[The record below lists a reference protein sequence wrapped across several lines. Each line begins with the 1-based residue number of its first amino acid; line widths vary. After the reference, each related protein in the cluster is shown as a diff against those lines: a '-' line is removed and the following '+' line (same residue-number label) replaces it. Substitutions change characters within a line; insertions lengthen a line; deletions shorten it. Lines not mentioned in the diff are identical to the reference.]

1 MNHCYTASRCWLGAT
16 WLFQRP
22 SLPEMKLYKSPD
34 LSAERASASASQAGD
49 GPHHFPSRV
58 WINLDALAANVR
70 WIRAR
75 IGADVALMAVVK
87 ANAYGHGAPA
97 VARTA
102 LANGAD
108 MLAVANLAEAIE
120 IRAAGIAAPLLVL
133 GALPP
138 DAIAVAMDLDIGISI
153 YDYAVA
159 RQILDASRGLPGRLK
174 AHIKVDSGMGRLGV
188 SPQEAKKLCRRLQ
201 SERQIEL
208 EGIYTHFAK
217 ADEDPIY
224 TEEQLT
230 RFERT
235 VAGLASAGFRFKY
248 VHAANSAALLTCRRS
263 LFNVARPGIILYG
276 LNPAPELEAAGLRP
290 VMAWTTQVLQIK
302 MLPPDSPVGYGDS
315 YRTKGVEMI
324 AVLPV
329 GYADGLRRTPYTWR
343 EVLVRGRRA
352 PLVGRVN
359 MEKITINVTDIPDVA
374 IGDSVALL
382 GAQGDDEIG
391 AEEIAEWIGSNSY
404 EVLTSIAPRV
414 PRSYIFD

>member
-1 MNHCYTASRCWLGAT
+1 M
-16 WLFQRP
+16 
-22 SLPEMKLYKSPD
+22 
-34 LSAERASASASQAGD
+34 
-49 GPHHFPSRV
+49 

-70 WIRAR
+70 WVRAR

-87 ANAYGHGAPA
+87 ANAYGHGAPT

-120 IRAAGIAAPLLVL
+120 IRTAGIAAPLLVL
-133 GALPP
+133 GAAMP
-138 DAIAVAMDLDIGISI
+138 DAIGRAMDLDISISI

-159 RQILDASRGLPGRLK
+159 RQILAASRELPGRLK

-188 SPQEAKKLCRRLQ
+188 SPQEASKLCRRLRA
-201 SERQIEL
+201 ERRIKL
-208 EGIYTHFAK
+208 EGIFTHFAK

-224 TEEQLT
+224 TDEQLA

-235 VAGLASAGFRFKY
+235 VAGLASAGLRFKY
-248 VHAANSAALLTCRRS
+248 VHAANSAAVLSCRRS
-263 LFNVARPGIILYG
+263 LFNVARPGLIILYG
-276 LNPAPELEAAGLRP
+276 LNPAPELAAATGIRP

-302 MLPPDSPVGYGDS
+302 LLPPDSPVGYGDS
-315 YRTKGVEMI
+315 YRTKGVETI

-343 EVLVRGRRA
+343 EVLVRGQRA

-359 MEKITINVTDIPDVA
+359 MEKITVNVTDIADVA
-374 IGDSVALL
+374 IGDEVVLM
-382 GAQGDDEIG
+382 GAQGQDEIG
-391 AEEIAEWIGSNSY
+391 ADEIAEWIGSNNY
-404 EVLTSIAPRV
+404 EVLTSVAPRV
-414 PRSYIFD
+414 PRSYILE

>member
-1 MNHCYTASRCWLGAT
+1 
-16 WLFQRP
+16 
-22 SLPEMKLYKSPD
+22 MKLYETSD
-34 LSAERASASASQAGD
+34 LIAERAPASASRPGD
-49 GPHHFPSRV
+49 GPHHFPSCVRV
-58 WINLDALAANVR
+58 NLDALAANVR

-75 IGADVALMAVVK
+75 IGADVEMMAVVK

-102 LANGAD
+102 LANGAS

-120 IRAAGIAAPLLVL
+120 IRAAGISAPLLVL
-133 GALPP
+133 GAAAP
-138 DAIAVAMDLDIGISI
+138 DAIGRAMELNIGISI

-159 RQILDASRGLPGRLK
+159 RQILAASRHLPGRLK

-188 SPQEAKKLCRRLQ
+188 SPQEASKLCRRLRT
-201 SERQIEL
+201 ERHIEL
-208 EGIYTHFAK
+208 EGIFTHFAK

-224 TEEQLT
+224 TDEQLT

-235 VAGLASAGFRFKY
+235 VAGLATAGFRFKY
-248 VHAANSAALLTCRRS
+248 VHAANSAALITCQRS
-263 LFNVARPGIILYG
+263 LFNVARPGLILYG
-276 LNPAPELEAAGLRP
+276 LNPAPDLDAAFGIRP

-391 AEEIAEWIGSNSY
+391 ADEIAKWIGSNNY

-414 PRSYIFD
+414 PRSYILE